1 VTLFADNTEPSE
13 DAAPPEGGRVI
24 RGPWTPTRRLSSW
37 PPPSLS
43 QALAQK
49 GAPTGSTTFVARQ
62 PIYDVA
68 LDVHAYELLFRS
80 EADDAASGATNG
92 ADVDS
97 ANAIVATFADIGLDS
112 LVGSTRAALNV
123 SGPFVLRHDL
133 AELLPPERVTLDVSR
148 ETMNDE
154 AAVYELGR
162 LARLGFEI
170 AIEDYADDVA
180 GRKLLGIAQIAKLDA
195 RTRTRDEMAVMIAT
209 LHETGVRVAVDH
221 LDDQA
226 AYEFCRSAG
235 ADLFSG
241 EFFCHP
247 KTITGRG
254 VPTNRLAQ
262 LELLAAV
269 ENPACEL
276 EDLDAVISRD
286 LSLSYRLLRWINSAY
301 FSLPRTVTSVR
312 EAVVLLGLRAVR
324 NWATLIT
331 LAHIEDQPSE
341 LVRTAMTRAK
351 MAELIAL
358 GMGDRDSEAYFTVG
372 LFSALDALMNAR
384 MEDLLDSLPLGED
397 VRAALL
403 RREGPM
409 GDALS
414 WVMAY
419 ERGRFETLGGRST
432 ADGML
437 RDAYLRA
444 IAWADETCSAVQ
456 LAA

>member
-1 VTLFADNTEPSE
+1 
-13 DAAPPEGGRVI
+13 
-24 RGPWTPTRRLSSW
+24 
-37 PPPSLS
+37 
-43 QALAQK
+43 
-49 GAPTGSTTFVARQ
+49 VARQ
-62 PIYDVA
+62 PIYDA
-68 LDVHAYELLFRS
+68 AMDVHAYELLFRS
-80 EADDAASGATNG
+80 EADDGAAGATNG

-112 LVGSTRAALNV
+112 LTGATRAALNV
-123 SGPFVLRHDL
+123 SGQFVLRHDL
-133 AELLPPERVTLDVSR
+133 AELLPPERVTLDVAR
-148 ETMNDE
+148 DAMGDD

-170 AIEDYADDVA
+170 AIEDYADDDA

-195 RTRTRDEMAVMIAT
+195 RTRTRDEMAVMITA
-209 LHETGVRVAVDH
+209 LHEAGVRVAVAH

-226 AYEFCRSAG
+226 AYEFCRAAG
-235 ADLFSG
+235 ADLFQG

-331 LAHIEDQPSE
+331 LANIEDQPSE

-351 MAELIAL
+351 MAELVAL
-358 GMGDRDSEAYFTVG
+358 GLGERDSEAYFTVG

-384 MEDLLDSLPLGED
+384 MEDVLDSLPLGED

-403 RREGPM
+403 SREGPM

-419 ERGRFETLGGRST
+419 ERGRFESLGGRSP

>member
-1 VTLFADNTEPSE
+1 
-13 DAAPPEGGRVI
+13 
-24 RGPWTPTRRLSSW
+24 
-37 PPPSLS
+37 
-43 QALAQK
+43 
-49 GAPTGSTTFVARQ
+49 
-62 PIYDVA
+62 
-68 LDVHAYELLFRS
+68 
-80 EADDAASGATNG
+80 
-92 ADVDS
+92 
-97 ANAIVATFADIGLDS
+97 
-112 LVGSTRAALNV
+112 
-123 SGPFVLRHDL
+123 
-133 AELLPPERVTLDVSR
+133 
-148 ETMNDE
+148 
-154 AAVYELGR
+154 
-162 LARLGFEI
+162 
-170 AIEDYADDVA
+170 
-180 GRKLLGIAQIAKLDA
+180 
-195 RTRTRDEMAVMIAT
+195 MITA
-209 LHETGVRVAVDH
+209 LHEAGVRVAVAH

-226 AYEFCRSAG
+226 AYEFCRAAG
-235 ADLFSG
+235 ADLFQG

-331 LAHIEDQPSE
+331 LANIDDQPSE

-351 MAELIAL
+351 MAELVAL
-358 GMGDRDSEAYFTVG
+358 GLGERDTEAYFTVG

-384 MEDLLDSLPLGED
+384 MEDVLDSLPLGED
-397 VRAALL
+397 VRSALL

-419 ERGRFETLGGRST
+419 ERGPLRVAGRPV
-432 ADGML
+432 ARR
-437 RDAYLRA
+437 RDAARRLPAGDRLGRRDLLGRAARRVVRPRRAGYCSAESSSSANRSSPPSLPTRA
-444 IAWADETCSAVQ
+444 IGSSSRA
-456 LAA
+456 